1 MAVKKLSSII
11 GLMALAAGSIGCH
24 STTPDSGLERG
35 EVLYGACISCHK
47 ADGSGLDVI
56 GAPAIA
62 GMSPWYVE
70 RQLNKFRTGIRGS
83 HHEDIEGMRMR
94 PMSRTLRHEADVKAV
109 AAYVAQLAPVAADH
123 TLDGDP
129 KAGQALYA
137 VCQTCH
143 GAKAEGNVA
152 LNAPRLNDH
161 DDWYMLNQLKKFKA
175 GVRGSNPKDVTGAQ
189 MAPMASTL
197 IDEQAMKNVIAY
209 IQTLK

>member
-47 ADGSGLDVI
+47 ADGSGLDVV
-56 GAPAIA
+56 GAPSIA
-62 GMSPWYVE
+62 GMSQWYVE
-70 RQLNKFRTGIRGS
+70 RQLNKFRHGIRGN

-94 PMSRTLRHEADVKAV
+94 PMSRTLRHESDVKAV
-109 AAYVAQLAPVAADH
+109 AAYVAQMTPVPADH

-137 VCQTCH
+137 VCQACH

-175 GVRGSNPKDVTGAQ
+175 GIRGSNPKDVTGAQ

-197 IDEQAMKNVIAY
+197 VDEQAMKNVIAY